1 MEVKFSDNDGKDDSW
16 LVEILDGEDYYLIEI
31 CDDKDIALLK
41 LIKGKSTVIDTTI
54 EELFNF
60 DKDKVNEKN

>member
-1 MEVKFSDNDGKDDSW
+1 MEVKFSRSGEDDSW

-31 CDDKDIALLK
+31 CDDKNIVLLK
-41 LIKGKSTVIDTTI
+41 HIKGEITVIDTTI

-60 DKDKVNEKN
+60 DKGKING

>member
-1 MEVKFSDNDGKDDSW
+1 MDVKFSRSGEDDSW

-31 CDDKDIALLK
+31 CDDKDIVLLK
-41 LIKGKSTVIDTTI
+41 HIKGEITVIDTTI

-60 DKDKVNEKN
+60 DKGK